1 MPENLNLLPQN
12 LQISKSLGKVL
23 KTTKALGVIS
33 IVVFIISALGVG
45 AFFIYSKITL
55 TNLQT
60 EVTKLKSQVKA
71 MESSEQ
77 QLVLLKDRL
86 AKITS
91 IKSAPNATKNIT
103 NVDTLFVGLSPS
115 SMMEMA
121 NISSNKMD
129 ISMSIASNEDIS
141 LFLKNIKDTDIF
153 SKVDLSTF
161 GYSPGV
167 GYSIDVSL
175 GNK

>member
-12 LQISKSLGKVL
+12 LQVSKGLSKVL

-33 IVVFIISALGVG
+33 IVVFIIFALGVG

-55 TNLQT
+55 TNIET

-86 AKITS
+86 SKVAS
-91 IKSAPNATKNIT
+91 IKAIPNASKNIA
-103 NVDTLFVGLSPS
+103 NVDTLFTGLSSS
-115 SMMEMA
+115 SMMKAA
-121 NISSNKMD
+121 NIGSKKMD
-129 ISMSIASNEDIS
+129 INMSIASNEDIS
-141 LFLKNIKDTDIF
+141 IFLKNIKDADVF
-153 SKVDLSTF
+153 SKVDLSSF

-167 GYSIDVSL
+167 GYSVDVSM
-175 GNK
+175 GDE